1 MGSWVVLYFWCK
13 TRIRYVEVSAR
24 TYELRSEVLK
34 MFLCMHVYVNT
45 PEFCTHYLIQTECY
59 LFLHL
64 FVSEW
69 LLSFILQIKL
79 HMREVLNLEHTD
91 LHLYKY
97 MYTCSM
103 YTMHCSISVF
113 IDILLKSAIKLNFSW
128 WRTQS
133 FFKKALSFWGSHIRR
148 ML

>member
-1 MGSWVVLYFWCK
+1 MFCISDVKL
-13 TRIRYVEVSAR
+13 RYVEVSAR

-34 MFLCMHVYVNT
+34 MFLCMHVYLNT

-91 LHLYKY
+91 LHLYKH

-103 YTMHCSISVF
+103 HTMHCSISVF

-128 WRTQS
+128 
-133 FFKKALSFWGSHIRR
+133 
-148 ML
+148 